1 MHTKADLICGTRT
14 HSLLVGRP
22 VHKAFVWAFQ
32 QQSLAETG
40 LGQGQ
45 LQAEPVGPN

>member
-14 HSLLVGRP
+14 LSSLVGHP
-22 VHKAFVWAFQ
+22 VHKAFVWTFQ

-40 LGQGQ
+40 LGPGQ
-45 LQAEPVGPN
+45 LQVEPVGPN